1 MGGRGDGGSTPV
13 RKAEEGGLA
22 YAAQPSAGLVRPATP
37 RPATAHPGRA
47 DRLHGT
53 TGVDFVGAHGGAGV
67 STVARFSHEHDPNH
81 AGLDGGRGW
90 PDPAAERTQAVV
102 FVARTHMAGLAWARD
117 VARAYLAGLA
127 PAGLHLVGLVL
138 VPDEPSRLP
147 RPLTAA
153 ADLLTGAYPRIWRVP
168 YQPDLRL
175 VIGPHA
181 ETWTPAWP
189 DLREALTDIAD
200 TVIEGPTQ

>member
-1 MGGRGDGGSTPV
+1 MMGRRRSARPRRVGWPTLPSPAPDLFDPPPPDRRLPTRAGPIDST
-13 RKAEEGGLA
+13 A
-22 YAAQPSAGLVRPATP
+22 RPAWI
-37 RPATAHPGRA
+37 
-47 DRLHGT
+47 
-53 TGVDFVGAHGGAGV
+53 FVGAHGGAGA
-67 STVARFSHEHDPNH
+67 STLARFSHEHDPNH

-200 TVIEGPTQ
+200 TVTEGDAQ